1 MPALFLISALLL
13 QQPGV
18 APKQSVDEIVAAVS
32 RNVREFQE
40 LLPDFVCDERIT
52 STVFES
58 GIVRT
63 MKTVESVFSAV
74 QKPSPLPR
82 NGQLTFTETR
92 EIIAIDGKAV
102 RKGADMPKLPFAI
115 FGGFS
120 ALISMT
126 FSPENLEY
134 HTYKLNRA
142 LDEGRLVV
150 NFATKRD
157 QQKLRTFLNGESQVA
172 RDTGTAWIDPAS
184 YQVVRL
190 ERNFLALPRDL
201 RRLKNTVQYG
211 PTAIGDREF
220 WLPLIMRS
228 DATDRDSRK
237 TKVFL
242 ADYTN
247 CKKFVAEIKLVP

>member
-1 MPALFLISALLL
+1 
-13 QQPGV
+13 
-18 APKQSVDEIVAAVS
+18 
-32 RNVREFQE
+32 
-40 LLPDFVCDERIT
+40 
-52 STVFES
+52 
-58 GIVRT
+58 
-63 MKTVESVFSAV
+63 
-74 QKPSPLPR
+74 
-82 NGQLTFTETR
+82 
-92 EIIAIDGKAV
+92 
-102 RKGADMPKLPFAI
+102 MPKLPFAI

-142 LDEGRLVV
+142 LDEGRLVIE
-150 NFATKRD
+150 FATKRD

-172 RDTGTAWIDPAS
+172 RDRGTAWIDPAS

-190 ERNFLALPRDL
+190 ERNVLTLPGDL
-201 RRLKNTVQYG
+201 RRLKNTVEYG
-211 PTAIGDREF
+211 PTAIGEREF

-237 TKVFL
+237 TEVFL

-247 CKKFVAEIKLVP
+247 CKKFVADIKIVP

>member
-172 RDTGTAWIDPAS
+172 RDRGLAWIDPAS

-190 ERNFLALPRDL
+190 ERNVLTLPGDV
-201 RRLKNTVQYG
+201 RRLKNTVEYG
-211 PTAIGDREF
+211 PTAIGEREF

-228 DATDRDSRK
+228 GATDRDSRK

-247 CKKFVAEIKLVP
+247 CKKFVADIKIVP